1 MVGKNVFYLPFS
13 HPILVFFYAGA
24 AKPDFIFLVEVIR
37 GFAVCPVTRQVLQ
50 TVFLTNELSE

>member
-1 MVGKNVFYLPFS
+1 MYLIYLSPA
-13 HPILVFFYAGA
+13 ILVFVYAGA

-50 TVFLTNELSE
+50 IVFLTNELSE